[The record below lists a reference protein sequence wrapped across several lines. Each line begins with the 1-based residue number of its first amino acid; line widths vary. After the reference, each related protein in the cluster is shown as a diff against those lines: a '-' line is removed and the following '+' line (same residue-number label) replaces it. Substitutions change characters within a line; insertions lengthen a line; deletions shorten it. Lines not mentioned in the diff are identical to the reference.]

1 MPRWGVKTF
10 AVVAAALLAALVLFL
25 VVIVGG
31 ASGGGLVTTA
41 GATIVSQDCT
51 TNGPVR
57 GLDAVQARNARTV
70 VAIAT
75 EMGGDQAAVI
85 AISVGL
91 AESGLLVL
99 GNPVVPGLGVLQGDG
114 FDHDSIGIFQQRA
127 SWGTMIQRLDPATST
142 RLFVTRLL
150 AKAGWETESPWA
162 AAQDVQ
168 RSAYD
173 GRPRP
178 TNNQSAVYGGNYRA
192 TFPAA
197 RRIVTVV
204 TAGAD
209 ECGALHGGSPAN
221 TAPGSHGLPA
231 DYTIPATA
239 TPTEST
245 VVAYA
250 LGQLNK
256 PYVFDTAGPDAF
268 DCSGLTMT
276 AWAQVGVALP
286 HWTVGQARAGT
297 AVADANRMVPGDLVL
312 VPGDD
317 GTLAAPGHVGL
328 YIGDGLVENASDP
341 AAGIRVQTYD
351 DFVQA
356 GHGLSAIRH
365 IE

>member
-1 MPRWGVKTF
+1 MGVKTF
-10 AVVAAALLAALVLFL
+10 AGLGSALLAALVLFL

-41 GATIVSQDCT
+41 GAAVASQDCT
-51 TNGPVR
+51 TTGPVP
-57 GLDAVQARNARTV
+57 GLDAEQARNARTV
-70 VAIAT
+70 VAVASDL
-75 EMGGDQAAVI
+75 GGEQAAVI
-85 AISVGL
+85 AVSVGL

-99 GNPVVPGLGVLQGDG
+99 SNPLVPGLGVLEGEG

-127 SWGTMIQRLDPATST
+127 SWGTVIQRLDPATST

-150 AKAGWETESPWA
+150 ADPDWQVKPPWV

-178 TNNQSAVYGGNYRA
+178 ANHQSSVYGGNYRA
-192 TFPAA
+192 MFQES
-197 RRIVTVV
+197 RRIVAAIATG
-204 TAGAD
+204 AG
-209 ECGALHGGSPAN
+209 ECGTLRGGSPAN
-221 TAPGSHGLPA
+221 TTPGSHGLPSR
-231 DYTIPATA
+231 YSIPATA

-250 LGQLNK
+250 LAQLRK
-256 PYVFDTAGPDAF
+256 PYVFDAAGPDAF
-268 DCSGLTMT
+268 DCSGLTMA

-297 AVADANRMVPGDLVL
+297 SVDDANRMVPGDLVL
-312 VPGDD
+312 VAGDD

-341 AAGIRVQTYD
+341 TDGIRVQTFD
-351 DFVQA
+351 DFVRA